1 MTSARSPLAILLAG
15 TLAAIPLAGLAE
27 PAANSPAAPAA
38 AAPAPVPA
46 PKAAAQ
52 PSAQPAAPSAS
63 QDLVTT
69 VDDAL
74 KAMRE
79 IRAARLALF
88 DGNTGA
94 AGPMVT
100 AAAADM
106 TAAQKAEKDYGIASK
121 SGTPDTVYLPI
132 ETSIALAEGF
142 TATPDT
148 KGPVKAANDQMA
160 KGNTRAAAET
170 LKAANID
177 VAVSVALVPAG
188 FALTHLT
195 DAEALI
201 KDGKYYE
208 ANLALKAVEDLVVVD
223 TWSLADV
230 PQQTGAKTD
239 AKTGAKTG

>member
-52 PSAQPAAPSAS
+52 PSAQPASPSAS

-177 VAVSVALVPAG
+177 VTVSVALVPAG
-188 FALTHLT
+188 SALTHLT
-195 DAEALI
+195 DAETLI

-230 PQQTGAKTD
+230 PQQTGAKT
-239 AKTGAKTG
+239 G

>member
-1 MTSARSPLAILLAG
+1 MTYARSPLAILLAG

-27 PAANSPAAPAA
+27 PAANSPAAPSAT
-38 AAPAPVPA
+38 APAP
-46 PKAAAQ
+46 KTAAAQ
-52 PSAQPAAPSAS
+52 PAAQPAAPSAS

-142 TATPDT
+142 TATPET

-160 KGNTRAAAET
+160 TGNTRAAAET
-170 LKAANID
+170 LKAANIG

-188 FALTHLT
+188 AALTHLT

-230 PQQTGAKTD
+230 PQQTVAKTD
-239 AKTGAKTG
+239 AKTG

>member
-15 TLAAIPLAGLAE
+15 TLAATPLAGLAE

-38 AAPAPVPA
+38 TAPAPVPA
-46 PKAAAQ
+46 PKAAA
-52 PSAQPAAPSAS
+52 AQPASPSAS

-188 FALTHLT
+188 SALTHLT

-201 KDGKYYE
+201 RDGKYYE

-230 PQQTGAKTD
+230 PQQTGAKT
-239 AKTGAKTG
+239 G

>member
-15 TLAAIPLAGLAE
+15 TLAATPLAGLAE

-38 AAPAPVPA
+38 TAPAPVPA
-46 PKAAAQ
+46 PKAAA
-52 PSAQPAAPSAS
+52 AQPASPSAS

-79 IRAARLALF
+79 IRDARLALF

-188 FALTHLT
+188 AALTHLT

-230 PQQTGAKTD
+230 PQQTGAKT
-239 AKTGAKTG
+239 G

>member
-52 PSAQPAAPSAS
+52 PSAQPASPSAS

-230 PQQTGAKTD
+230 PQQTGAKT
-239 AKTGAKTG
+239 G

>member
-15 TLAAIPLAGLAE
+15 TLAATPLAGLAE

-38 AAPAPVPA
+38 TAPAPVPA
-46 PKAAAQ
+46 PKAAA
-52 PSAQPAAPSAS
+52 AQPASPSAS

-230 PQQTGAKTD
+230 PQQTGAKT
-239 AKTGAKTG
+239 G

>member
-15 TLAAIPLAGLAE
+15 TLAATPLAGLAE

-38 AAPAPVPA
+38 TAPAPVPA
-46 PKAAAQ
+46 PKAAA
-52 PSAQPAAPSAS
+52 AQPASPSAS

-188 FALTHLT
+188 AALTHLT

-201 KDGKYYE
+201 RDGKYYE

-230 PQQTGAKTD
+230 PQQTGAKT
-239 AKTGAKTG
+239 G

>member
-188 FALTHLT
+188 SALTHLT
-195 DAEALI
+195 DAETLI

-230 PQQTGAKTD
+230 PQQTGAKT
-239 AKTGAKTG
+239 G